1 MFLTQMA
8 ATMADAA
15 PHTETLGRSC
25 GQFIG
30 HIVAACRT
38 KVDAAGAAPACATP
52 PARTVRAAINEQTV
66 DGVTFRRIV
75 VDQVI
80 EQVVEPAQSP
90 FTPTPAT
97 P

>member
-1 MFLTQMA
+1 MA
-8 ATMADAA
+8 ATMADSA
-15 PHTETLGRSC
+15 PRQDTLARSC

-30 HIVAACRT
+30 HIVAGCRT
-38 KVDAAGAAPACATP
+38 KVNRTDAAPACAVP

-80 EQVVEPAQSP
+80 EHVVEPARSP